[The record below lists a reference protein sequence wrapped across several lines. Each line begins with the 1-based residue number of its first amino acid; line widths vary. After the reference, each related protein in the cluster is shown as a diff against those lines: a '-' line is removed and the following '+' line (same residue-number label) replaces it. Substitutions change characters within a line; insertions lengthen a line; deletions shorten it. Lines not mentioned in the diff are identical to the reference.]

1 MIGDAQE
8 GGAWAVRGYYKP
20 FANWLWAGS
29 ALMALGGFLSLTDRR
44 WRVAATAR
52 KAAPRAVAAE

>member
-1 MIGDAQE
+1 MRSYI
-8 GGAWAVRGYYKP
+8 KS
-20 FANWLWAGS
+20 FAFWIWMGCG
-29 ALMALGGFLSLTDRR
+29 LMALGGVISLTDRR